1 MKEINGVEHL
11 LEVEPDFFLVIV
23 VLDSGNILEKRATR
37 DIFQNYVGAVSL
49 IVKLLEHL
57 KTV

>member
-1 MKEINGVEHL
+1 MKVINGAEHL

-23 VLDSGNILEKRATR
+23 VLNSGNILEKRATR
-37 DIFQNYVGAVSL
+37 DLFQNYVGAVSL
-49 IVKLLEHL
+49 IVKLLKHL